1 MCFLSTISPTD
12 LFEFSKHVLKFVL
25 AAGSVYLILQRFH
38 LRLQMRFLKNISDE
52 IIKINDTCIEF
63 SYKYAHFI
71 NDIQN
76 KVSKIDKL
84 KDLEMEDSVS
94 HKNEIEYDEKLLSE
108 VEILRAKT
116 NNHLDYLASQISSF
130 PYGNPIN
137 FFCFFFTGKYLSEN
151 VKIKTDEYLLV
162 YQDCIVQDSIIQ
174 TGIDLKALTEN
185 QDSAVKLL
193 NQNEIDLIVINGI
206 YLIEYLEDHSK
217 KLF

>member
-137 FFCFFFTGKYLSEN
+137 FFWFSLTGKYLSEN

-162 YQDCIVQDSIIQ
+162 YQDCILQDSIIQ

>member
-1 MCFLSTISPTD
+1 
-12 LFEFSKHVLKFVL
+12 
-25 AAGSVYLILQRFH
+25 
-38 LRLQMRFLKNISDE
+38 
-52 IIKINDTCIEF
+52 
-63 SYKYAHFI
+63 
-71 NDIQN
+71 
-76 KVSKIDKL
+76 
-84 KDLEMEDSVS
+84 MEDSVS

-130 PYGNPIN
+130 PYGNLFN
-137 FFCFFFTGKYLSEN
+137 FFWFSLTGKYLSEN